1 MVLREG
7 LCSGCLDC
15 MPLGLRRRHR
25 FGIEV
30 EAMGFNALGTRQIQ
44 KTSIAAPEIHAIAGT
59 NSNSQV
65 DCMEKRGAITRVIP
79 CHLGLQVGVES
90 PIAR

>member
-1 MVLREG
+1 MALGEG
-7 LCSGCLDC
+7 FCSGCLDC
-15 MPLGLRRRHR
+15 MSLGLRRRHGLR
-25 FGIEV
+25 IEV
-30 EAMGFNALGTRQIQ
+30 EAVGLNALGPRQIQ
-44 KTSIAAPEIHAIAGT
+44 KTSVATSQIHAIARTG
-59 NSNSQV
+59 SDGQV

>member
-1 MVLREG
+1 MALGEG
-7 LCSGCLDC
+7 FGGRGLDIVS
-15 MPLGLRRRHR
+15 LGLRRRHGLR
-25 FGIEV
+25 IEV
-30 EAMGFNALGTRQIQ
+30 EAVGLNALGPRQIQ